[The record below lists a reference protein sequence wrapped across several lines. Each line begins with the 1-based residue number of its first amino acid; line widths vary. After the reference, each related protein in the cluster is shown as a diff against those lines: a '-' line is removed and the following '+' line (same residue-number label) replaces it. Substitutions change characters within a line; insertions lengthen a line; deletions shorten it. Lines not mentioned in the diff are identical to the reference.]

1 MEANRPLPCSEEAE
15 RIVLSAIMS
24 EKNALP
30 EIREILSIDAFYF
43 PKHQEIYKACLAVS
57 DRGDFPDIVSVM
69 NELNKSKSE
78 VEVSPY
84 ELAYMTSGYNP
95 FYMQEAAHVFD
106 NYKRRQFFE
115 IGCYLNQNCF
125 SMEYDIVD
133 VIDKAKEM
141 IEGLFREGTSEVF
154 TMKDAVQGV
163 YDNINRNMSGGGG
176 LTGYPTGF
184 SDFDRKSGG
193 LQTSDLIIIA
203 ADTSAGKS
211 SLAIKLAMN
220 AGCPIAFY
228 SLEMKKEQIA
238 ARMIAIESG
247 VPANEILY
255 SRLDS
260 GKLSQ
265 LDKGVARI
273 MDKPIYFDDKSTS
286 GIEGILA
293 SIRMMKIKY
302 GIKGV
307 VLDYLQ
313 ILNVNMKG
321 SNKEQQMGE
330 VARKLKNIA
339 KDLDIFVIALSQLS
353 RDRDNPVPSMA
364 RLRDSGQIAEAAD
377 TVMLIYRPE
386 VYGKNYPDPFTTT
399 NPKDTAMIDIA
410 KGRNIGI
417 MKFIVGFD
425 AKTTNFHELNEI
437 PFAPKEDT
445 PF

>member
-1 MEANRPLPCSEEAE
+1 MENDKRLPNCREAE
-15 RIVLSAIMS
+15 LLVLGTIMA
-24 EKNALP
+24 EKNALS
-30 EIREILSIDAFYF
+30 EVRELLSEDCFYF
-43 PKHQEIYKACLAVS
+43 DKHQEIYRACIQLA
-57 DRGDFPDIVSVM
+57 DRGDNTDMVSVM
-69 NELNKSKSE
+69 NQLNVNKSSIT
-78 VEVSPY
+78 PY
-84 ELAYMTSGYNP
+84 ELSVIASNYTNSL
-95 FYMQEAAHVFD
+95 QQHAAIVFD
-106 NYKRRQFFE
+106 KYKRRQFFE
-115 IGCYLNQNCF
+115 IGALLQNNCF
-125 SMEYDIVD
+125 SEENDIVD
-133 VIDKAKEM
+133 VYDDVKTRLDGM
-141 IEGLFREGTSEVF
+141 F
-154 TMKDAVQGV
+154 TNSDNTVYTLEDAIRGV
-163 YDNINRNMSGGGG
+163 YENMEKNMKGGNG

-184 SDFDRKSGG
+184 YQFDKRSGG
-193 LQTSDLIIIA
+193 LQTSDLIVIA

-211 SLAIKLAMN
+211 SLAIKLAMS

-238 ARMIAIESG
+238 ARMISMESG

-255 SRLDS
+255 SRLAADQMTMFRDGVTKMM
-260 GKLSQ
+260 GKT
-265 LDKGVARI
+265 
-273 MDKPIYFDDKSTS
+273 IYFDDKSTS
-286 GIEGILA
+286 GIESILA

-307 VLDYLQ
+307 ILDYLQ

-353 RDRDNPVPSMA
+353 RDRDNPQPSLA

-377 TVMLIYRPE
+377 TVILIYRPE
-386 VYGKNYPDPFTTT
+386 IYNKEYPEPFHNAST
-399 NPKDTAMIDIA
+399 KGTAMLDIA

-425 AKTTNFHELNEI
+425 KQTTKFYELDNVPQQEI
-437 PFAPKEDT
+437 GDT

>member
-1 MEANRPLPCSEEAE
+1 METNKQLPNCIEAE
-15 RIVLSAIMS
+15 LLVLGTIMTDR
-24 EKNALP
+24 NALS
-30 EIREILSIDAFYF
+30 EVRELLSVDSFYNE
-43 PKHQEIYKACLAVS
+43 KHKEIYKACIEVA
-57 DRGDFPDIVSVM
+57 DKGENTDIVTVM
-69 NELNKSKSE
+69 NQLKADGSN
-78 VEVSPY
+78 VTPY
-84 ELAYMTSGYNP
+84 ELTVISTNYTNTIY
-95 FYMQEAAHVFD
+95 QHAAIIFD
-106 NYKRRQFFE
+106 KYKRRQFFE
-115 IGCYLNQNCF
+115 IGAYLQSNCF
-125 SMEYDIVD
+125 SEENDIVD
-133 VIDKAKEM
+133 VFDDVKGKMEAM
-141 IEGLFREGTSEVF
+141 F
-154 TMKDAVQGV
+154 TNSGNSVYTLKDAIQGV
-163 YDNINRNMSGGGG
+163 YDNIVKNLNGGIG

-184 SDFDRKSGG
+184 HDYDKRSGG
-193 LQTSDLIIIA
+193 LQTSDLVIIA

-211 SLAIKLAMN
+211 SLAIKLAMT

-238 ARMIAIESG
+238 ARMLSIESG

-255 SRLDS
+255 SRLAS
-260 GKLSQ
+260 GQMDL
-265 LDKGVARI
+265 LDKGVSRMI
-273 MDKPIYFDDKSTS
+273 GRNIYFDDKSTS
-286 GIEGILA
+286 GIESILA

-307 VLDYLQ
+307 ILDYLQ

-353 RDRDNPVPSMA
+353 RDRDNPVPSLA

-386 VYGKNYPDPFTTT
+386 IYGKTYPDPFQNANT
-399 NPKDTAMIDIA
+399 KGTAMIDIA

-425 AKTTNFHELNEI
+425 SSTTNFHELDEMPVI
-437 PFAPKEDT
+437 PKEET